1 MFDIGWAE
9 LALVFVVAL
18 IVIGPKDLPVALR
31 AAGVWMGRLRRMARE
46 FQSSVD
52 EVLRE
57 SELKELRDRAEKASR
72 FDMGE
77 ATRRAIDPD
86 GALER
91 ATSPVRLD
99 DDAPAAKPAAADA
112 ATPAAA
118 QAAAHPAPAS
128 PAPASSAPAPAA
140 PTDATPAAPVGPKP
154 AAPDA
159 VPDDATTFSIPA
171 WCKLITS
178 V

>member
-118 QAAAHPAPAS
+118 PAAAHPAPAS

-159 VPDDATTFSIPA
+159 VSDDATTPKA
-171 WCKLITS
+171 
-178 V
+178 

>member
-31 AAGVWMGRLRRMARE
+31 AAGVWIGRLRRMARE

-91 ATSPVRLD
+91 ATSPVSLE
-99 DDAPAAKPAAADA
+99 DDAPAARPAAADA
-112 ATPAAA
+112 PATAPAASA
-118 QAAAHPAPAS
+118 SPASQTPPPAVPAPAV
-128 PAPASSAPAPAA
+128 PA
-140 PTDATPAAPVGPKP
+140 PTDATPAAPVGAKPATPATAP
-154 AAPDA
+154 AAPA
-159 VPDDATTFSIPA
+159 ATPDDATTPKA
-171 WCKLITS
+171 
-178 V
+178 

>member
-118 QAAAHPAPAS
+118 PAADH

-159 VPDDATTFSIPA
+159 VPDDATTPKA
-171 WCKLITS
+171 
-178 V
+178 

>member
-118 QAAAHPAPAS
+118 PAAAH

-159 VPDDATTFSIPA
+159 VSDDATTPKA
-171 WCKLITS
+171 
-178 V
+178 

>member
-118 QAAAHPAPAS
+118 PAAAHPAPAS

-159 VPDDATTFSIPA
+159 VPDDATTPKA
-171 WCKLITS
+171 
-178 V
+178 

>member
-99 DDAPAAKPAAADA
+99 DDAPAAKPADADA

-118 QAAAHPAPAS
+118 PAAAHPAPAS
-128 PAPASSAPAPAA
+128 QAPASLAPAPAA

-159 VPDDATTFSIPA
+159 VPDDATTPKA
-171 WCKLITS
+171 
-178 V
+178 

>member
-112 ATPAAA
+112 DAATPAAA
-118 QAAAHPAPAS
+118 PAAAHPAPAS

-159 VPDDATTFSIPA
+159 VSDDATTPKA
-171 WCKLITS
+171 
-178 V
+178 

>member
-31 AAGVWMGRLRRMARE
+31 AAGVWIGRLRRMARE

-91 ATSPVRLD
+91 ATSPVSLE
-99 DDAPAAKPAAADA
+99 DDAPAARPAAADA
-112 ATPAAA
+112 PATAPAAS
-118 QAAAHPAPAS
+118 AS
-128 PAPASSAPAPAA
+128 PASQTPPPAVPA
-140 PTDATPAAPVGPKP
+140 PTDATPAAPVGAKP
-154 AAPDA
+154 ATPATAPA
-159 VPDDATTFSIPA
+159 ATPDDATTPKA
-171 WCKLITS
+171 
-178 V
+178 

>member
-52 EVLRE
+52 EVLRQ

-159 VPDDATTFSIPA
+159 VPDDATTPKA
-171 WCKLITS
+171 
-178 V
+178 

>member
-118 QAAAHPAPAS
+118 

-159 VPDDATTFSIPA
+159 VPDDATTPKA
-171 WCKLITS
+171 
-178 V
+178 

>member
-159 VPDDATTFSIPA
+159 VPDDATTPKA
-171 WCKLITS
+171 
-178 V
+178 

>member
-31 AAGVWMGRLRRMARE
+31 AAGVWIGRLRRMARE

-91 ATSPVRLD
+91 ATSPVSLE
-99 DDAPAAKPAAADA
+99 DDAPAARAAAADA
-112 ATPAAA
+112 PATAPAAS
-118 QAAAHPAPAS
+118 AS
-128 PAPASSAPAPAA
+128 PASQTPPPAVPA
-140 PTDATPAAPVGPKP
+140 PTDATPAAPVGAKPATPATAP
-154 AAPDA
+154 AAPA
-159 VPDDATTFSIPA
+159 ATPDDATTPKA
-171 WCKLITS
+171 
-178 V
+178 

>member
-112 ATPAAA
+112 TTPAAA
-118 QAAAHPAPAS
+118 PAAAHPAPAS

-159 VPDDATTFSIPA
+159 VPDDATTPKA
-171 WCKLITS
+171 
-178 V
+178 

>member
-118 QAAAHPAPAS
+118 PAADH

-159 VPDDATTFSIPA
+159 VSDDATTPKA
-171 WCKLITS
+171 
-178 V
+178 

>member
-118 QAAAHPAPAS
+118 PPAAHPAPAS
-128 PAPASSAPAPAA
+128 QAPASSAPAPAA

-159 VPDDATTFSIPA
+159 VPDDATTPKA
-171 WCKLITS
+171 
-178 V
+178 

>member
-118 QAAAHPAPAS
+118 PAAAHPAPASPAPAS

-159 VPDDATTFSIPA
+159 VPDDATTPKA
-171 WCKLITS
+171 
-178 V
+178 

>member
-118 QAAAHPAPAS
+118 PAPAH

-159 VPDDATTFSIPA
+159 VPDDATTPKA
-171 WCKLITS
+171 
-178 V
+178 